1 MMKKWISPA
10 ALLAGTA
17 LLLSACAGDEK
28 EPGRE
33 SFIYCLNEDRT
44 GIVEVEYDFSGE
56 DAAETAGDIL
66 ERLREPAEDI
76 EYLNP
81 IPEEVEVQDYE
92 LSGSILEVD
101 FSREY
106 LDVEQIQEKLMR
118 AAIVQSLVQVDG
130 INGVM
135 FTVDGAALTD
145 SDGLEIGLMNEDDFV
160 ENTSSSPSSYQTDTL
175 TLYFA
180 SESGDRLVEQQ
191 VDVRYSSNVSKDKL
205 IVEKLM
211 QGPRGSGAY
220 PVINPDAN
228 LLSVTT
234 KDGICY
240 VNFDSSFLTASYD
253 VTPEVTVYS
262 IVNSLAEGTE
272 AMQVQITI
280 NGETNAEYMETVDLS
295 QPLEPDMELIAADEG
310 DE

>member
-101 FSREY
+101 FSRE
-106 LDVEQIQEKLMR
+106 IGR
-118 AAIVQSLVQVDG
+118 AHV
-130 INGVM
+130 
-135 FTVDGAALTD
+135 
-145 SDGLEIGLMNEDDFV
+145 
-160 ENTSSSPSSYQTDTL
+160 
-175 TLYFA
+175 
-180 SESGDRLVEQQ
+180 
-191 VDVRYSSNVSKDKL
+191 
-205 IVEKLM
+205 
-211 QGPRGSGAY
+211 
-220 PVINPDAN
+220 
-228 LLSVTT
+228 
-234 KDGICY
+234 
-240 VNFDSSFLTASYD
+240 
-253 VTPEVTVYS
+253 
-262 IVNSLAEGTE
+262 
-272 AMQVQITI
+272 
-280 NGETNAEYMETVDLS
+280 
-295 QPLEPDMELIAADEG
+295 
-310 DE
+310 

>member
-106 LDVEQIQEKLMR
+106 LDVEPIQEKLMR

-272 AMQVQITI
+272 AMQVQITV